1 MPLLLL
7 GQLCM
12 VKMDSKKLYDLAE
25 GIRKCTACPLCKGRM
40 LAVPGEGKIDSGVL
54 IVGEAPGAEE
64 DPLGQP
70 FVGRAGKLLN
80 ELLET
85 AGIDRSDVFITN
97 CVKCRPPKNRNPNS
111 LELKTCRKWLDSQI
125 SVVKPRL
132 IIVLGRVALKNLTG
146 KEKIKDL
153 HGTVYEDAGQKYFIT
168 YHPSAGLRFKWIK
181 EVLFEDTKN
190 LKKILAH
197 LKNK

>member
-1 MPLLLL
+1 M
-7 GQLCM
+7 
-12 VKMDSKKLYDLAE
+12 KDRKLYDLAE
-25 GIRKCTACPLCKGRM
+25 DIRKCTSCPLSRGRT
-40 LAVPGEGKIDSGVL
+40 LAVPGEGKIDSGIL

-64 DPLGQP
+64 DRLGQP

-97 CVKCRPPKNRNPNS
+97 CVKCRPPKNRNPNT
-111 LELKTCRKWLDSQI
+111 LELKTCKKWLDSQI
-125 SVVKPRL
+125 ALLKPKL
-132 IIVLGRVALKNLTG
+132 IIILGRVALKNLTG

-153 HGTVYEDAGQKYFIT
+153 HGKVSEFDGQKYFVT

-181 EVLFEDTKN
+181 EVLFEDAKN